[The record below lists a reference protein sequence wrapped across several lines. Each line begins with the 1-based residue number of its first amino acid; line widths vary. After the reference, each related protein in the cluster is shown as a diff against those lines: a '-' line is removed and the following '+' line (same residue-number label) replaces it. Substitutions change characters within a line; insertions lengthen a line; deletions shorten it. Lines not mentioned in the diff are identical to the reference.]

1 MEPNQNV
8 PSEREWTEEEKEE
21 FFSSQDAITG
31 LPNSAMAGAPINNMP
46 FTPSVDLFR
55 RPIGI
60 HVTFIVPPS
69 EGWPIAYHCPLCKRT
84 EIVLSPWA
92 IKPKEGDYW
101 LINDMCGD
109 EAHGFNH
116 NMRLGMKGWNA
127 PIDLKPGK
135 LIS

>member
-55 RPIGI
+55 RRVGI
-60 HVTFIVPPS
+60 FVTSIVPS
-69 EGWPIAYHCPLCKRT
+69 EQGWPIALYCPLCRT
-84 EIVLSPWA
+84 TVFVLSPWSVQ
-92 IKPKEGDYW
+92 PEDGGY
-101 LINDMCGD
+101 LRINDMCGD
-109 EAHGFNH
+109 EVHGFNH